1 MNDVLFTPW
10 RMAYL
15 TGTSASGSTGCLF
28 CDLQGLGDSEAL
40 IVHRGDRVFAVLN
53 RYPYSNG
60 HVMVAPYAH
69 KAALGELDAGE
80 RAELMD
86 LAATLE
92 AALRAE
98 YAPHGLNAGLNLGKC
113 AGAGVPGHLHLH
125 LVPRWDGDT
134 NFMTV
139 VGETRV
145 VPEDLGAT
153 WRRVRARLGAPEGG
167 A

>member
-10 RMAYL
+10 RMDYL
-15 TGTSASGSTGCLF
+15 TGNAPASTGCLF
-28 CDLQGLGDSEAL
+28 CELQGLGDAEAL

-60 HVMVAPYAH
+60 HVMVVPRAH
-69 KAALGELDAGE
+69 KASLGELDRAE
-80 RAELMD
+80 RCELMD
-86 LAATLE
+86 AAARLE
-92 AALRAE
+92 GALRAD

-139 VGETRV
+139 IGATRV
-145 VPEDLGAT
+145 VPEDLGVT
-153 WRRVRARLGAPEGG
+153 WHRLRARLATPEGG
-167 A
+167 P

>member
-15 TGTSASGSTGCLF
+15 TGNTASGSTGCLF
-28 CDLQGLGDSEAL
+28 CDLRGLGDAEAL
-40 IVHRGDRVFAVLN
+40 IIRRGAHVFAVLN

-69 KAALGELDAGE
+69 KATLAELDAAE

-86 LAATLE
+86 VAATLE
-92 AALRAE
+92 QALRVE

-139 VGETRV
+139 VGGTRV
-145 VPEDLGAT
+145 VPEDLGVT
-153 WRRVRARLGAPEGG
+153 WRRIRARLGVPEGG

>member
-1 MNDVLFTPW
+1 MNHVLFTPW

-15 TGTSASGSTGCLF
+15 TGTSASASTGCLF
-28 CDLQGLGDSEAL
+28 CDLQGLGDAEAL
-40 IVHRGDRVFAVLN
+40 IVRRSARVFAVLN

-69 KAALGELDAGE
+69 KATLGELDAGE

-92 AALRAE
+92 GALRAE

-134 NFMTV
+134 SFMTV
-139 VGETRV
+139 VGGTRV

-153 WRRVRARLGAPEGG
+153 WRRVRARLGTAEGG